1 MIATSYAN
9 NILDKLL
16 RAGKRNDGGTIHEVP
31 KYLGFSTTAPAMD
44 TDGTI
49 KNFTEPDPSTGY
61 HRLEMSKDQEAWLDP
76 AANATIKN
84 TTYNLAFPVPN
95 KGQQYG
101 SAKAIGFFENSTD
114 EKPYFVADLNEEVT
128 LGLKATL
135 VIYKNDFSTTLT
147 ATGTV
152 SA

>member
-9 NILDKLL
+9 DILDRLL
-16 RAGKRNDGGTIHEVP
+16 KGVGGSSY
-31 KYLGFSTTAPAMD
+31 KYLGFSTTAPAVD

-49 KNFTEPDPSTGY
+49 KNFTEPSASTGY
-61 HRLEMSKDQEAWLDP
+61 HRLEMSQAQESWLDP

-84 TTYNLAFPVPN
+84 TTYNFAFPVPN

-101 SAKAIGFFENSTD
+101 SAKAIGFFESSSAP
-114 EKPYFVADLNEEVT
+114 KPYFVANLTEEVT

-135 VIYKNDFSTTLT
+135 VIYKNDFTTTLT
-147 ATGTV
+147 ATETAG
-152 SA
+152 A

>member
-9 NILDKLL
+9 SILDNLL
-16 RAGKRNDGGTIHEVP
+16 KGGSGEF
-31 KYLGFSTTAPAMD
+31 KYLGFSTTAPAVD

-49 KNFTEPDPSTGY
+49 KNFTEPAASTGY
-61 HRLEMSKDQEAWLDP
+61 HRLEMSQEQESWLDP

-101 SAKAIGFFENSTD
+101 SAKAIGFFESKTAQ
-114 EKPYFVADLNEEVT
+114 KPYFVANLTEEVT
-128 LGLKATL
+128 LGLKTTL
-135 VIYKNDFSTTLT
+135 VIYKNDFTTTLT
-147 ATGTV
+147 ATETAG
-152 SA
+152 A

>member
-16 RAGKRNDGGTIHEVP
+16 KGNAGEF
-31 KYLGFSTTAPAMD
+31 KYLGFSTTAPAVD

-49 KNFTEPDPSTGY
+49 KNFTEPAASTGY
-61 HRLEMSKDQEAWLDP
+61 HRLEMSQVQESWLDP
-76 AANATIKN
+76 ASNSTIKN

-101 SAKAIGFFENSTD
+101 SAKAIGFFTSESGGT
-114 EKPYFVADLNEEVT
+114 PYFAAMLTAEQT
-128 LGLKATL
+128 LGLKTTL

-147 ATGTV
+147 ATETA

>member
-9 NILDKLL
+9 DILNRLL
-16 RAGKRNDGGTIHEVP
+16 KGTDSGSY
-31 KYLGFSTTAPAMD
+31 KYLGFSTTVPELN

-49 KNFTEPDPSTGY
+49 KNFTEPEASTGY
-61 HRLEMSKDQEAWLDP
+61 HRLEMSVLQESWLDP

-101 SAKAIGFFENSTD
+101 SAKAIGFFESKTA
-114 EKPYFVADLNEEVT
+114 EKPYFVANLTEEVT

-135 VIYKNDFSTTLT
+135 VIYKNDFTTTLT
-147 ATGTV
+147 ATETA

>member
-9 NILDKLL
+9 NILDNLHKGS
-16 RAGKRNDGGTIHEVP
+16 AGEFKF
-31 KYLGFSTTAPAMD
+31 LGFSTTAPALD

-49 KNFTEPDPSTGY
+49 KNFTEPAASTGY
-61 HRLEMSKDQEAWLDP
+61 HRLEMSQEQESWLDP
-76 AANATIKN
+76 AANSTIKN

-101 SAKAIGFFENSTD
+101 SAKAIGFFESNTAQ
-114 EKPYFVADLNEEVT
+114 KPYFVANLTEEVM

-147 ATGTV
+147 ATETA